1 MPILCVIPGPNRFI
15 KSEPAVLR
23 WCFGCR
29 KHLDHEW
36 QLWGDSEPSY
46 YEPSWMCIC
55 SGCGRDRTE
64 FGS

>member
-1 MPILCVIPGPNRFI
+1 MVILCVLPGPTKLI
-15 KSEPAVLR
+15 KSEPPVPR

-29 KHLDHEW
+29 ERLLHEW
-36 QLWGDSEPSY
+36 QLWGDAEPSY

-55 SGCGRDRTE
+55 SNCGRDRTE